1 MAPAGGLPQQV
12 LTPLR
17 ASFWINRFLPVLLA
31 PPFMSDPRVQ
41 PWLSI
46 HCNLR
51 EETDAWSPQYLEGD
65 EGLDTGALD
74 M

>member
-31 PPFMSDPRVQ
+31 PPFMSDPRVLPVVVNTLQ
-41 PWLSI
+41 SEGGDR
-46 HCNLR
+46 C
-51 EETDAWSPQYLEGD
+51 LESSVPG
-65 EGLDTGALD
+65 GR
-74 M
+74 